1 MLRSPQ
7 QPLRRAAAVLLAGFV
22 VASCASDGSAALDHT
37 DEAAAVV
44 GDSGPRSLDLDAGAT
59 RRYDVQSYDVDA
71 SVTIDGDDRLDATA
85 TIVALASASL
95 ARFEL
100 DLVGL
105 DVEAVT
111 VDGAPAKFSHPKDV
125 LSITP
130 ARPISSGAMF
140 TTVVTYSGDPSQE
153 DDPAEALEDGGGWL
167 DVGDYSVVIA
177 EPTGARTWLPSNDV
191 PGDKAQVSVRVEVPA
206 ALVAVSNGRL
216 AEQGLAAGDT
226 GGAGGARSFHW
237 VAAEPMAPYLITLAI
252 GAFDLRTRT
261 DAHGRVVTD
270 AIPPGQDPLAASF
283 GPTDSVVQF
292 LSERFGPYPFADLGG
307 IIVPGMPRTA
317 LETQTRPVYSVAALT
332 KDNEGDQLLVHE
344 LAHQWFGNSVTPST
358 WNDVWLNEGPAV
370 YSQWL
375 WWESIGGPSVLDSAR
390 ASWDP
395 DDEALDVPPADPGDD
410 LFGTSV
416 YERSAMFLVELR
428 QLMGVDDLHR
438 LLRTWVEEHRH
449 GTGTTKQ
456 FVELAGRIH
465 GSPITS
471 LSDPWLYS
479 DELPP
484 ITF

>member
-1 MLRSPQ
+1 ML
-7 QPLRRAAAVLLAGFV
+7 
-22 VASCASDGSAALDHT
+22 ASCTSDGSAALDRP
-37 DEAAAVV
+37 DEAAAVI
-44 GDSGPRSLDLDAGAT
+44 GDSGPRSLELDAGAT

-71 SVTIDGDDRLDATA
+71 SVTIDGDDQLAATA
-85 TIVALASASL
+85 TIVAVASAPL

-105 DVEAVT
+105 DVTTVT
-111 VDGAPAKFSHPKDV
+111 VDGAPAKITRPAGL
-125 LSITP
+125 LSVTP
-130 ARPISSGAMF
+130 ARPVASGATF

-167 DVGDYSVVIA
+167 DVGDYSVVVA
-177 EPTGARTWLPSNDV
+177 QPTGARTWLPSNDV
-191 PGDKAQVSVRVEVPA
+191 PGDKARVSVRVEVPA

-216 AEQGLAAGDT
+216 VDQ
-226 GGAGGARSFHW
+226 GAGTADARSFHW

-270 AIPPGQDPLAASF
+270 AIPPGQGPVAAAF
-283 GPTDSVVQF
+283 GPTDAVLGF
-292 LSERFGPYPFADLGG
+292 LSERFGSYPFADLGG
-307 IIVPGMPRTA
+307 IVVPGMPRTA
-317 LETQTRPVYSVAALT
+317 LETQTRPVYAVAALT

-344 LAHQWFGNSVTPST
+344 LAHQWFGNAVTPAK
-358 WNDVWLNEGPAV
+358 WQDVWLNEGPAV

-375 WWESIGGPSVLDSAR
+375 WWESISGPSVLESAR

-395 DDEALDVPPADPGDD
+395 DDEDLDVPPANPGDD

-428 QLMGVDDLHR
+428 QLMGVDGLHR
-438 LLRTWVEEHRH
+438 VLRTWVEQHRD
-449 GTGTTKQ
+449 GTGTTQQ

-471 LSDPWLYS
+471 LSDPWLYG

>member
-1 MLRSPQ
+1 ML
-7 QPLRRAAAVLLAGFV
+7 AALV
-22 VASCASDGSAALDHT
+22 VASCASDGSAALDHP
-37 DEAAAVV
+37 DEAAPVV
-44 GDSGPRSLDLDAGAT
+44 GDSGPRPVELEAGT
-59 RRYDVQSYDVDA
+59 PRRYDVQSYDVDA
-71 SVTIDGDDRLDATA
+71 SVTIDGDDQLDATA
-85 TIVALASASL
+85 TIVATASASL
-95 ARFEL
+95 SRFEL

-105 DVEAVT
+105 DVESVT
-111 VDGAPAKFSHPKDV
+111 VDGTPAKISRPKDL

-130 ARPISSGAMF
+130 ARPIAAGATF
-140 TTVVTYSGDPSQE
+140 STVVTYSGDPSQE

-167 DVGDYSVVIA
+167 ALGDYSVVVA
-177 EPTGARTWLPSNDV
+177 QPNGARTWLPSNDV
-191 PGDKAQVSVRVEVPA
+191 PGDKAHVSVQVDGA
-206 ALVAVSNGRL
+206 
-216 AEQGLAAGDT
+216 
-226 GGAGGARSFHW
+226 GGAGGGGATRAFRW
-237 VAAEPMAPYLITLAI
+237 AAAEPMAPYLITLAV

-307 IIVPGMPRTA
+307 IIVPGMPQTA

-332 KDNEGDQLLVHE
+332 KDNTGDQLLVHE
-344 LAHQWFGNSVTPST
+344 LAHQWFGNAVTPAT

-375 WWESIGGPSVLDSAR
+375 WWESVGGPSVLDSAR
-390 ASWDP
+390 SSYDP
-395 DDEALDVPPADPGDD
+395 DDEDLDVPPANPGDD

-428 QLMGVDDLHR
+428 QLMGVDGLHR
-438 LLRTWVEEHRH
+438 LLRTWIDEHRH

-465 GSPITS
+465 GSPITV
-471 LSDPWLYS
+471 LSDPWLYG

-484 ITF
+484 ISF